1 MHSQRAQRVPTT
13 GLALALV
20 HREVVLAL
28 VRLLERPS
36 AAASRFSSTIAIRF
50 GDAIVGLRAG
60 RAKVA
65 SGSIDGSESSSQ
77 SMTDMIVP
85 RWRSAACPAVR
96 PIRGG

>member
-1 MHSQRAQRVPTT
+1 MHSQRAQRFPTT

-28 VRLLERPS
+28 VRPS
-36 AAASRFSSTIAIRF
+36 AAGVPFLLEDRDRF

-77 SMTDMIVP
+77 SMTDMIVLP